1 MEYITYLKFNWHSKL
16 IGFEENGW
24 LGMKYKALEHLKL
37 TYLKFNWHSN
47 LNSLKCWAQSMPNQ
61 ASNAVGLA

>member
-24 LGMKYKALEHLKL
+24 LGMKYKTLEHLKHGVH
-37 TYLKFNWHSN
+37 YIPEV
-47 LNSLKCWAQSMPNQ
+47 Q
-61 ASNAVGLA
+61 LA